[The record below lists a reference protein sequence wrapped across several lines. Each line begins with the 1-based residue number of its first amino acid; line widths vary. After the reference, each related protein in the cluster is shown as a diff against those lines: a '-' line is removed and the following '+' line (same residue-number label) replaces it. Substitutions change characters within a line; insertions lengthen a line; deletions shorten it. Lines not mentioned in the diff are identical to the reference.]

1 MNDDTTL
8 QEALVYTWPL
18 YEMMRMRAATSPL
31 RLPDGRTGPD
41 GQRWCNVFTH
51 ARKLLKA
58 GTSRVVTPN
67 NDTLYTNAWLD
78 LSDGP
83 LVMHVPDTAGRY
95 YVLGFLDFFT
105 NPFAHIGQRLTG
117 TQARSFF
124 ITGPDWQGEVPA
136 EFAAPGAHIQSPT
149 NWVWVIGRLLVDGE
163 HDIPQVHALQD
174 QFLLQATT
182 GALAPKAFD
191 PVTRPK
197 LPLSG
202 AEFLAQVNL
211 ALAHNPVPA
220 ADAELLARWAALGMG
235 AGLQPT
241 AAQVAAVDAALPITE
256 ALLRKPSSPQ
266 SSSPQPT
273 ADGAASATP
282 ASAAPAEQ
290 RQAWTDTPQVI
301 GTFGRNHLQ
310 RARVALMYIG
320 MLESA
325 EAMYPIARV
334 DATGARLNGQ
344 HRYRLRFV
352 PGQLPPV
359 YAFWS
364 LTMYDSADC
373 MLVANPIDRYAIG
386 DRTPGLQHDAD
397 GGLTLHLSHQAPPD
411 AAASANWLPAP
422 AGDFYV
428 CLRAY
433 LPKPEMVAGDY
444 RLPALE
450 RVTAM

>member
-1 MNDDTTL
+1 
-8 QEALVYTWPL
+8 
-18 YEMMRMRAATSPL
+18 
-31 RLPDGRTGPD
+31 
-41 GQRWCNVFTH
+41 
-51 ARKLLKA
+51 
-58 GTSRVVTPN
+58 
-67 NDTLYTNAWLD
+67 
-78 LSDGP
+78 
-83 LVMHVPDTAGRY
+83 
-95 YVLGFLDFFT
+95 
-105 NPFAHIGQRLTG
+105 
-117 TQARSFF
+117 
-124 ITGPDWQGEVPA
+124 
-136 EFAAPGAHIQSPT
+136 
-149 NWVWVIGRLLVDGE
+149 
-163 HDIPQVHALQD
+163 
-174 QFLLQATT
+174 
-182 GALAPKAFD
+182 
-191 PVTRPK
+191 
-197 LPLSG
+197 
-202 AEFLAQVNL
+202 
-211 ALAHNPVPA
+211 
-220 ADAELLARWAALGMG
+220 
-235 AGLQPT
+235 
-241 AAQVAAVDAALPITE
+241 
-256 ALLRKPSSPQ
+256 
-266 SSSPQPT
+266 
-273 ADGAASATP
+273 
-282 ASAAPAEQ
+282 
-290 RQAWTDTPQVI
+290 VI